1 MRTFYFYVLVP
12 VFLFF
17 GCYSQND
24 SGSLSGLLPESG
36 SIPVTVLGDSLCER
50 SQGFGL
56 REGLGSNFEITEA
69 CVSLRGAA
77 DWLPELNLAL
87 TNTPR
92 LIIIELGLNDLLYH
106 PIELFPGNYSALLS
120 ELQARSNAILMVT
133 VLPPPTIAY
142 HSDILQMNVFLK
154 SLGSAHPL
162 ADMETPFLDAEG
174 QIELYP
180 SIDPIHPNPVGYSI
194 MKTVYMAEVGKLF
207 GLSL

>member
-1 MRTFYFYVLVP
+1 MKVLYP
-12 VFLFF
+12 ISFLAFLLI

-24 SGSLSGLLPESG
+24 AGSLSGLLPG
-36 SIPVTVLGDSLCER
+36 SEPISVTVLGDSLCER

-56 REGLGSNFEITEA
+56 REGLGSNFAITEA

-106 PIELFPGNYSALLS
+106 PIALFPDNYSALLS
-120 ELQARSNAILMVT
+120 ELGSRSNAVLMVT
-133 VLPPPTIAY
+133 VLPIPTTVY
-142 HSDILQMNVFLK
+142 RSDIQNMNLFLK
-154 SLGSAHPL
+154 GLGSNHPL
-162 ADMETPFLDAEG
+162 ADMETPFLAAES

-180 SIDPIHPNPVGYSI
+180 VTDPIHPTPAGYAI
-194 MKTVYMAEVGKLF
+194 MKTVYISAVAKLF
-207 GLSL
+207 NLPSL